1 MAITI
6 NGTTGIAGVD
16 GSAATP
22 AVQGA
27 DTNTGVFYPAAD
39 TVGVSTGG
47 TERMRID
54 SSGNVGIG
62 TASPS
67 YPLDIRTTSGGGF
80 GVSLSGG
87 TTITTA
93 QGTTTNVDMNF
104 VTKGAG
110 IYTFTQGSTERM
122 RIDSS
127 GNLLVAQS
135 ATSQTTIGASMQS
148 TGQVYSCL
156 AASTNAATSYLIYS
170 TGAGAY
176 RFYVQ
181 MDGKINATSTTIA
194 AISDIRLKENVRD
207 LDFGL
212 SEIMSLKPRRFD
224 WKENKGMN
232 IKDAVGFIAQEFETV
247 FPASVSTSLAGED
260 GIEYKNICHEELIP
274 TFVKAIQ
281 EQQALI
287 TQLQA
292 DVAAL
297 KGTP

>member
-54 SSGNVGIG
+54 SSGNVLVGTTGNPASAKFFVAGTSAFG
-62 TASPS
+62 TAAAPEGQLTSDGTNA
-67 YPLDIRTTSGGGF
+67 YLDARLTGGGLIF
-80 GVSLSGG
+80 R
-87 TTITTA
+87 
-93 QGTTTNVDMNF
+93 TN
-104 VTKGAG
+104 
-110 IYTFTQGSTERM
+110 GSSERM

-127 GNLLVAQS
+127 GNVLVGGTSVVQNSKVLSVAPLSTKVGIVVQNSDVFSGTMYFEGFVNS
-135 ATSQTTIGASMQS
+135 AGNLAGYIAHTGTTTVSYTS
-148 TGQVYSCL
+148 V
-156 AASTNAATSYLIYS
+156 
-170 TGAGAY
+170 
-176 RFYVQ
+176 
-181 MDGKINATSTTIA
+181 
-194 AISDIRLKENVRD
+194 SDYRLKENVVPMS
-207 LDFGL
+207 GAL
-212 SEIMSLKPRRFD
+212 SKVQALKPCTYK
-224 WKENKGMN
+224 WKSDGTSGQGFIAHELQEIIPDCVVGN
-232 IKDAVGFIAQEFETV
+232 KDAVDSDGNPKYQGV
-247 FPASVSTSLAGED
+247 DTSFLVAT
-260 GIEYKNICHEELIP
+260 L
-274 TFVKAIQ
+274 TAAIQ